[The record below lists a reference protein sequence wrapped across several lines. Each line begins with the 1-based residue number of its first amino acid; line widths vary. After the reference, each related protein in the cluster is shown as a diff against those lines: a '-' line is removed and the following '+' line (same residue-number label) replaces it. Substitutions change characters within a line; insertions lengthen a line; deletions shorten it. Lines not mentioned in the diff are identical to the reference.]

1 MRLCLLW
8 IRSISSRTHTDN
20 SWFFW
25 VATVYNTHSARSVYT
40 CQHGGVNIIKSWREN
55 PCMQLSRT
63 GQLKHTGLHRSWS
76 TDLTLDP
83 NELLGVA
90 SRPRRK
96 LHISQISP
104 ILHTACRGINTWR
117 ANTAVNNKRCED
129 EGSWNG
135 RCHQCCYIS
144 VMMLFMSDPAGC
156 CWSWGGSQAGR
167 RTLGSA
173 LWHPPCCPWRLTPTP
188 SSRYKTSA
196 LGCRSLPEQRW
207 DATLSHLQCTDVWNF
222 ATGLLIINILCLIY
236 CSHLNI
242 ILFPDVCRKLICCH
256 LKGAFHLLIKFHNL
270 QWKSLERQ
278 CNLN

>member
-1 MRLCLLW
+1 MEE
-8 IRSISSRTHTDN
+8 
-20 SWFFW
+20 
-25 VATVYNTHSARSVYT
+25 VAHLPDQYHPPYSLQRYQHMTSQHSGQQQMVWKCR
-40 CQHGGVNIIKSWREN
+40 QLER
-55 PCMQLSRT
+55 QLSSVVLYEHECQT
-63 GQLKHTGLHRSWS
+63 F
-76 TDLTLDP
+76 TLYS
-83 NELLGVA
+83 NI
-90 SRPRRK
+90 K
-96 LHISQISP
+96 M
-104 ILHTACRGINTWR
+104 ILFT
-117 ANTAVNNKRCED
+117 
-129 EGSWNG
+129 
-135 RCHQCCYIS
+135 
-144 VMMLFMSDPAGC
+144 SDPGGC

-188 SSRYKTSA
+188 SLRYKTSA

-207 DATLSHLQCTDVWNF
+207 DTTPSHLQCTDVWNF